1 MEINITK
8 FFKDAAPMDYSASR
22 AEIGDNAGA
31 DTWQAACND
40 ADNFNFIDTEDKRQ
54 GLRDHMAGFGAWN
67 DTEIAAWTDTE
78 LNALFLQL
86 VAGDVREVP
95 GMDISSWDWT
105 EYEKLSQDGVI
116 SGRMFQGIDGNIYY
130 YIGD

>member
-22 AEIGDNAGA
+22 AEIG
-31 DTWQAACND
+31 
-40 ADNFNFIDTEDKRQ
+40 DNFNFIDTEDKRQ